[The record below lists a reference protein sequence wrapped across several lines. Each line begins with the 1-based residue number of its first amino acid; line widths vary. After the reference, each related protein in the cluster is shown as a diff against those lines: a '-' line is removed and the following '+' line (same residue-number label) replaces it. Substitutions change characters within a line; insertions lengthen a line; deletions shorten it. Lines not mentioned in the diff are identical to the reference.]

1 MTEDS
6 RVDLFRIPEFCP
18 VCSGPTSVIGDFLYC
33 TNTSC
38 PSRLIGSL
46 KVWIRNLGLLNIG
59 DATIEA
65 LAELPSISSVADLY
79 RLTIDD
85 WTDCCSGRK
94 MAEKCYAALHTN
106 KSLPFELIL
115 ASINIPNFGLST
127 ATDLV
132 TAGLDTVDKIVS
144 AGFNELVSIPNIGEK
159 TARQIQE
166 GVLEKRELLF
176 DLLEVLE
183 IKKISGGPLQGKSVC
198 ITGDLS
204 KPRKTVQKM
213 IMDAGGTIQTS
224 VSKGTTYLVT
234 NETDTSSK
242 KMKSARKNGTIVI
255 SEQQL
260 LDLMSPSS

>member
-6 RVDLFRIPEFCP
+6 RPDLFQIPEFCP
-18 VCSGPTSVIGDFLYC
+18 VCSGPTAIIGDFLYC
-33 TNTSC
+33 NDTSC

-65 LAELPSISSVADLY
+65 LAELPNVSSVADLY

-94 MAEKCYAALHTN
+94 MADKCYAALHSN
-106 KSLPFELIL
+106 KSLPLELIL

-132 TAGLDTVDKIVS
+132 TAGFDTADKIIS
-144 AGFNELVSIPNIGEK
+144 ASFDELVAVPNIGEK

-166 GVLEKRELLF
+166 GILERKELLL

-183 IKKISGGPLQGKSVC
+183 VKKISGGPLKGKSVC

-213 IMDAGGTIQTS
+213 IMDAGGTVQNS

-234 NETDTSSK
+234 NDTDTTSK
-242 KMKSARKNGTIVI
+242 KMMSAKKNGATII

-260 LDLMSPSS
+260 MDLMSISS